1 MSETFDDAGHLP
13 NLRSGRQPGDPYRLP
28 RQQRG
33 VTPQMHGRYPEYDIL
48 SQADAWDQTTRDLVR
63 RRVDEVPPLRFFT
76 ESEARTLT
84 RLCDDVLAQDS
95 EPRIPVLAYVD
106 EKLYD
111 GRLDGFQYDD
121 MPDDRDTW
129 RLVAAGLDETARGR
143 GGASYAEADER
154 LRLEIMDT
162 FAAGKLDGGS
172 WDGLNTT
179 RAWSVVTRSMLAA
192 FYAHPWAWNEIGFGG
207 PAYPRG
213 YARMGIGISESW
225 EAPEALHVDPVE
237 DVKRRGLE

>member
-1 MSETFDDAGHLP
+1 MSEPFDDAGHLP
-13 NLRSGRQPGDPYRLP
+13 NLRAGRQPGDPYRLP

-33 VTPQMHGRYPEYDIL
+33 VTPQMHGRYPEYDVL
-48 SQADAWDQTTRDLVR
+48 SQADAWDETTRELVR
-63 RRVDEVPPLRFFT
+63 HRVEEVPSLRFFT
-76 ESEARTLT
+76 EPEARTLT
-84 RLCDDVLAQDS
+84 QLCDDVLAQDS

-106 EKLYD
+106 EKLHD

-143 GGASYAEADER
+143 GGASYAEADEQQ
-154 LRLEIMDT
+154 RLEIIDA
-162 FAAGKLDGGS
+162 FAAGELDGGS
-172 WDGLNTT
+172 WDRLNTS

-213 YARMGIGISESW
+213 YARMGIGLSEAW
-225 EAPEALHVDPVE
+225 EAPEALHLDPVE